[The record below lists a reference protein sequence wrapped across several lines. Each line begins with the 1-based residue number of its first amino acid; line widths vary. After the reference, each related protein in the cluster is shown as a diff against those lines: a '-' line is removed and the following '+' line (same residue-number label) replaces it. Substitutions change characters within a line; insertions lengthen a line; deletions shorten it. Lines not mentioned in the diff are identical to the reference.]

1 MHINFT
7 NISSCDIIVTLFPFG
22 VLIIHM
28 FLIRFCKREL
38 SPKDWMMRSE
48 ASLIKIAS
56 AVKNLFIFLSFI
68 CFNFYKALLRKF
80 LSVPF
85 CSFYFWL
92 NDSFS
97 HIKQL
102 RSVNRFRLRF
112 CLFVFLFLELKLQI
126 NNLLPHFFF
135 LVFGKITVSF
145 SFCNFNV
152 NSHLNFQLSYF
163 LFSIILLPIYFNG
176 FDGSSEWAK
185 CVRSVVARFF
195 FS

>member
-1 MHINFT
+1 MHIDFT
-7 NISSCDIIVTLFPFG
+7 NISSCDIIVALFPFG

-48 ASLIKIAS
+48 VSLIKIAS

-112 CLFVFLFLELKLQI
+112 CLFVFFVSWAEIADKKFTTS
-126 NNLLPHFFF
+126 FFF
-135 LVFGKITVSF
+135 
-145 SFCNFNV
+145 
-152 NSHLNFQLSYF
+152 
-163 LFSIILLPIYFNG
+163 
-176 FDGSSEWAK
+176 
-185 CVRSVVARFF
+185 
-195 FS
+195 